1 MSLWMM
7 ALVLL
12 AGCGIGGRSEPKTQG
27 VPAGPETEASPTP
40 LPASPASKVILMD
53 GELVAASPSLALSFP
68 GNVSG
73 ELLTLNAQV
82 GQRIRAGELIATL
95 DDGELRKAVEDARI
109 ALDRAIE
116 DQVNAEADAEDTYRR
131 QVDEAQKTYENELR
145 QARQTLEAAQATL
158 ERAEMQPP
166 TTSLAETKANLA
178 EARSQEAQAYDDYK
192 QSLDRPW
199 EPQRIRDSL
208 YTDWQLRIVDRE
220 LAELRLQDAQIAL
233 EVHYLELE
241 AKAKDVENAEA
252 DLTAVKGEP
261 VQREETLSYGRAV
274 EDAERALADAE
285 QALEDARLYAPKDGL
300 IVSVDANVGAEVS
313 SSTSIATLLDPK
325 NLYFVTENLSER
337 HVAQLRT
344 GQPANI
350 TLRTYPDTV
359 LAGVVDSVIPQ
370 SERTTDADARF
381 AAYVRLTHETQT
393 EDETDLDLLPGM
405 TGRVEVITE
414 QE

>member
-1 MSLWMM
+1 M
-7 ALVLL
+7 
-12 AGCGIGGRSEPKTQG
+12 
-27 VPAGPETEASPTP
+27 
-40 LPASPASKVILMD
+40 
-53 GELVAASPSLALSFP
+53 
-68 GNVSG
+68 
-73 ELLTLNAQV
+73 
-82 GQRIRAGELIATL
+82 
-95 DDGELRKAVEDARI
+95 
-109 ALDRAIE
+109 
-116 DQVNAEADAEDTYRR
+116 
-131 QVDEAQKTYENELR
+131 R

-220 LAELRLQDAQIAL
+220 LAELRLRDAQIAL

-252 DLTAVKGEP
+252 DLAAVKEEP

-274 EDAERALADAE
+274 EDAERALVDAE

-381 AAYVRLTHETQT
+381 AAYIRLAHETQP